1 MTTTFLF
8 LLLGAA
14 PSSLSMVVALGEL
27 QQGHVVED
35 WSCWAD
41 EVVVEGG
48 WSCDTAIIVYT
59 ILHCSGTIQAEHN
72 EVTGAL
78 VHG

>member
-1 MTTTFLF
+1 MLPQ
-8 LLLGAA
+8 LLGHG
-14 PSSLSMVVALGEL
+14 VALGEL

-41 EVVVEGG
+41 EVVAEGG
-48 WSCDTAIIVYT
+48 WSCDTAMILYT

-72 EVTGAL
+72 EVMGVL